1 MKEWYPLLD
10 TRLWQEKNEKICILR
25 SRTIDKFVIASYNI
39 YIIKQQIKHTEVRI
53 MTTRKLRQM
62 LTEVENQNMTV
73 KELRAILF
81 EVEDQDAE
89 LKPVDLMK
97 LTFGK

>member
-1 MKEWYPLLD
+1 
-10 TRLWQEKNEKICILR
+10 
-25 SRTIDKFVIASYNI
+25 
-39 YIIKQQIKHTEVRI
+39 
-53 MTTRKLRQM
+53 MTTRELRQM

>member
-1 MKEWYPLLD
+1 
-10 TRLWQEKNEKICILR
+10 
-25 SRTIDKFVIASYNI
+25 
-39 YIIKQQIKHTEVRI
+39 